1 MLNDVLLSQ
10 EEESQITAGTDDAR
24 RSALMLQ
31 MLVPFEI
38 TNPPR
43 LRHLLFRSHLL
54 YRVILRDSAVL
65 DDIRR
70 RCRNIDIG
78 AECQKACGLPF
89 NTWLSLIFAVYS
101 YYGRYVHLEA
111 GKVTQSPEHFLI
123 DPNVFV
129 GKSAITSEQLA
140 LFLRPLVWSLEELTK
155 ESFASRPADIRYDF
169 VPFKSRPLWKV
180 ENGKIACLDLAF
192 LAEKLHTGVFWL
204 IHDRLSEERRSD
216 LFKAWG
222 ILFERYVNWLF
233 AHADLGPDILF
244 FSFPS
249 WARDKAESFDG
260 ILRKGSLLVVM
271 EYKGG
276 FLSQEAKYS
285 ASLDAF
291 TADLDRKIGD
301 GCRQLARKL
310 HALFNPDR
318 KLRKQLKDVPVEGVT
333 RVLPVLIVQDHIARG
348 PLVNWWLNRL
358 FSRLRSEFP
367 TSAALEIM
375 PLNVVHAHELESL
388 LATCGPGGFDPI
400 YGLHHRAVRDPEM
413 LGELHNFLFTIP
425 GYGQV
430 NSPLWRELDKQ
441 VWKEIASELFPKDWK
456 PLENG

>member
-1 MLNDVLLSQ
+1 L
-10 EEESQITAGTDDAR
+10 
-24 RSALMLQ
+24 
-31 MLVPFEI
+31 
-38 TNPPR
+38 
-43 LRHLLFRSHLL
+43 
-54 YRVILRDSAVL
+54 
-65 DDIRR
+65 
-70 RCRNIDIG
+70 
-78 AECQKACGLPF
+78 
-89 NTWLSLIFAVYS
+89 
-101 YYGRYVHLEA
+101 
-111 GKVTQSPEHFLI
+111 
-123 DPNVFV
+123 
-129 GKSAITSEQLA
+129 
-140 LFLRPLVWSLEELTK
+140 
-155 ESFASRPADIRYDF
+155 
-169 VPFKSRPLWKV
+169 
-180 ENGKIACLDLAF
+180 
-192 LAEKLHTGVFWL
+192 
-204 IHDRLSEERRSD
+204 
-216 LFKAWG
+216 
-222 ILFERYVNWLF
+222 
-233 AHADLGPDILF
+233 DLGPDILF